1 MQMIESRESVQRLLE
16 NYLAEREAISKV
28 AKQLQAEADSLLYPS
43 VSFENTPVQQQF
55 NQGAYLETLLNRCE
69 QSRQY
74 YRQTVSDLIDQAN
87 TLDLMM
93 RSVNRLPGH
102 LKLVVIDT
110 MINGESVGSYAER
123 KGLSEETIVRYRM
136 QAVSRLYYTMTARK
150 VGVS

>member
-1 MQMIESRESVQRLLE
+1 MIESRESVQRLLE